1 MSRILP
7 VIVVVLV
14 ALLLLGRAG
23 RERAEPPVAAAGPD
37 PVSQSVAGTTLDRA
51 PGTVGRRDSTPAGS
65 ATPAIDQ
72 LVILANRQR
81 IDRERR
87 YTYIDSLLVS
97 SDSLIRRWADR
108 EGRPLRVALVETPDL
123 PGWRVMLP
131 SIARRA
137 FAAWQ
142 EVYPELRFEVVGEG
156 EPAEITVRWIE
167 RFELERTGQTDLQY
181 LPTGA
186 IQRADVILALAT
198 HDSLPLRDDGLLAV
212 ATHEVGHALGLPH
225 SASPADVM
233 YPETRT
239 ARISQRDRATLV
251 LLYAVAVGSLRLGP

>member
-1 MSRILP
+1 MSRYLP
-7 VIVVVLV
+7 LIAVVLI

-23 RERAEPPVAAAGPD
+23 RERAAPPVAAAGPD
-37 PVSQSVAGTTLDRA
+37 PVTQSAAATSLQQAPTTVA
-51 PGTVGRRDSTPAGS
+51 RRDSAPPGS

-108 EGRPLRVALVETPDL
+108 NGQPLRVVLVETPDL

-131 SIARRA
+131 TIARRA

-181 LPTGA
+181 LPNGA
-186 IQRADVILALAT
+186 IQRADVILALTT
-198 HDSLPLRDDGLLAV
+198 HDSLPLREDGLLAV
-212 ATHEVGHALGLPH
+212 AIHEVGHALGLPH
-225 SASPADVM
+225 SGSSGDVM

-251 LLYAVAVGSLRLGP
+251 LLYAVALGSLRLTP

>member
-1 MSRILP
+1 MMSRILP

-23 RERAEPPVAAAGPD
+23 RERAETPAAGPD
-37 PVSQSVAGTTLDRA
+37 PVAQSAAATSVDRA
-51 PGTVGRRDSTPAGS
+51 PGPAGRRDSAPTGS

-108 EGRPLRVALVETPDL
+108 DGRPLRVALVESPDL
-123 PGWRVMLP
+123 AGWRVMLP
-131 SIARRA
+131 TIARRA

-156 EPAEITVRWIE
+156 EPTEITVRWIE

-181 LPTGA
+181 LPNGA
-186 IQRADVILALAT
+186 IQRADVILALTT

-225 SASPADVM
+225 SASPEDVL

-251 LLYAVAVGSLRLGP
+251 LLYAVAVGSLRLTP

>member
-7 VIVVVLV
+7 LIVVVLV

-23 RERAEPPVAAAGPD
+23 RERAEPPPAAAPD
-37 PVSQSVAGTTLDRA
+37 PVTQSAAATSLDRA
-51 PGTVGRRDSTPAGS
+51 PGTAGQRDSAPTGS

-108 EGRPLRVALVETPDL
+108 NGQPLRVALVETPDL
-123 PGWRVMLP
+123 EGWRVMLP
-131 SIARRA
+131 TIVRRA

-142 EVYPELRFEVVGEG
+142 EVYPDLRFEVVAEG
-156 EPAEITVRWIE
+156 EPAEVTVRWIE

-181 LPTGA
+181 LPTGT
-186 IQRADVILALAT
+186 IQRADVILALTT

-212 ATHEVGHALGLPH
+212 ATHEVGHALGMPH
-225 SASPADVM
+225 SASPEDVM

-251 LLYAVAVGSLRLGP
+251 LLYAVAVGTLRLSP